1 MAFPTDPLPLV
12 TERLIGGVWT
22 DISADVRIASGITV
36 TRGRADESSQPS
48 PSRSKFALE
57 NSDGKYSSRNALSP
71 YYRLLGRG
79 TQVRHRVRWI
89 RDTFGRIVSNGWGSA
104 DTGQAWTT
112 NGGLASDYSV
122 NGSKGFHRHTTVNV
136 MRNSIINLPAG
147 AYDVQVAINPSVT
160 ATGASL
166 TGRVA
171 LGTSVANYYGA
182 RLDFTTGG
190 TVTLAINKNIGGVGT
205 TVKAAVTVG
214 TYTPAD
220 QWFIRIQRR
229 FGFLRAKA
237 WPFTSAEPAAW
248 TLVSDNQETEIPG
261 FTVAMP
267 MSRAETG
274 NTDVNPIVAFYGFS
288 VNDYWLVGETSASGP
303 VADPSGN
310 DVIVPVEA
318 AGILQR
324 LGTRTKPLRSAL
336 FRTISGIAAGTY
348 LPYVY
353 WPMEDGS
360 GATQFASGLP
370 GGTALPIYDGVTPAS
385 LAGPPGSAQLPQ
397 LAAGAAI
404 PFTVPAY
411 GGSQIAF
418 QWLVQVPSEPGA
430 ETTLA
435 EFFCNSGPVRR
446 WLITIVP
453 GSPSNVWIY
462 SYDASGALIAG
473 TGIPLSGISTVNPA
487 EADFYGHWIMF
498 TFGAKQN
505 GGNVDAWLGIATG
518 PRVGI
523 NLQSNSAGAG
533 TLGTITGGTL
543 YAADGGGVGHLVAYT
558 DTGFDLDSS
567 SAAANV
573 NIRAMLGFPGET
585 AADRMV
591 RLCGE
596 ENIPFELIGSS
607 SDTKA
612 TGPQQAKKL
621 LDLLFDCVDVDRG
634 ILYEP
639 QDMFGL
645 GYRTLASLYNQ
656 SGPSVSY
663 PSGKLGYPFLPV
675 EDRQLLVNDV
685 TVSRINGSSAR
696 YQITSGYLS
705 TQDPPSGVGTYDTDV
720 QANLFTDDQCLP
732 LAQWIAAQGTWDE
745 ARYPV
750 ARFEMAAPDLAADVV
765 LSGQVA
771 AFDVGDVFTVTNLP
785 VWQSFDPA
793 GLMVQGMTISVTDGY
808 TWSIDFN
815 CVPSGP
821 YNTGV
826 YDDARWDD
834 DTTTTTSSLT
844 TSATTVPITVA
855 SGAPWITG
863 ALPPEFPYTITI
875 DGEDMLVTSCV
886 LTGTNTYNLTVIRSI
901 NGLVKSHLSGWPVH
915 VRNPGYAT
923 YA

>member
-1 MAFPTDPLPLV
+1 MAFPTDPLPLA
-12 TERLIGGVWT
+12 TERLIGGTWI
-22 DISADVRIASGITV
+22 DISADVRINDGLTI

-48 PSRSKFALE
+48 PSRSNFKLD
-57 NSDGKYSSRNALSP
+57 NTSGTYSSRNALSP

-89 RDTFGRIVSNGWGSA
+89 RDTFGRIVSNGWGFA
-104 DTGQAWTT
+104 DTLQQWTT
-112 NGGLASDYSV
+112 TGSASDYSV
-122 NGSKGFHRHTTVNV
+122 NGAKGFMTLTSVNV
-136 MRNSIINLPAG
+136 MRNTIVALPAG
-147 AYDVQVAINPSVT
+147 AYDVQAAVNPSVT

-171 LGTSVANYYGA
+171 LGTAVNNYYSV

-190 TVTLAINKNIGGVGT
+190 TATLSISKNIGGVGT
-205 TVKAAVTVG
+205 TVVPAVPIG
-214 TYTPAD
+214 SGSPAD
-220 QWFIRIQRR
+220 QWMVRIQRR
-229 FGFLRAKA
+229 FGYLRAKA
-237 WPFTSAEPAAW
+237 WLATDPEPTAW
-248 TLVSDNQETEIPG
+248 TAVSPSQETEIPG
-261 FTVAMP
+261 FTVAMC
-267 MSRAETG
+267 MGRAETG
-274 NTDVNPIVAFYGFS
+274 NTNVNPVIAFDNFS
-288 VNDYWLVGETSASGP
+288 VNDCWFWGETSASGP
-303 VADPSGN
+303 VWDPSGN
-310 DVIVPVEA
+310 DVTVEVDA

-324 LGTRTKPLRSAL
+324 LDAGAKPLSSPL

-360 GATQFASGLP
+360 GATKFASGLP
-370 GGTALPIYDGVTPAS
+370 GGTALGIYDGVTPAS
-385 LAGPPGSAQLPQ
+385 LGGPPGSAQLPQ
-397 LAAGAAI
+397 MAAGAAI

-411 GGSQIAF
+411 AGSQIVF

-462 SYDASGALIAG
+462 SYDASGGLIAG

-487 EADFYGHWIMF
+487 EADFFGHWAMF
-498 TFGAKQN
+498 TFGTKQN
-505 GGNVDAWLGIATG
+505 GGNVDTWFGIATG

-523 NLQSNSAGAG
+523 NLQSHNAGAG
-533 TLGTITGGTL
+533 TLGTVTGGRL
-543 YAADGGGVGHLVAYT
+543 YAANGGGVGHLAAYT
-558 DTGFDLDSS
+558 NTGFDLDSQ

-585 AADRMV
+585 AADRMI

-596 ENIPFELIGSS
+596 ENIPFELIGNA
-607 SDTKA
+607 SDTA
-612 TGPQQAKKL
+612 AMGPQRISKL
-621 LDLLFDCVDVDRG
+621 VDLLSDCADVDQG
-634 ILYEP
+634 IPYEP

-645 GYRTLASLYNQ
+645 GYRTAASLYNQ

-663 PSGKLGYPFLPV
+663 PSGKLAAPFLPV
-675 EDRQLLVNDV
+675 EDHQLVTNDV
-685 TVSRINGSSAR
+685 TVSRVNGSSAR
-696 YQITSGYLS
+696 YTVTSGYLS
-705 TQDPPSGVGTYDTDV
+705 TQDPPSGVGTYDTDM

-732 LAQWIAAQGTWDE
+732 LAQWIADRGTWDE

-785 VWQSFDPA
+785 TFQGFDPA
-793 GLMVQGMTISVTDGY
+793 GLMIRGMTITVSDEDP
-808 TWSIDFN
+808 WSIKFN

-821 YNTGV
+821 YSTGV
-826 YDDARWDD
+826 YDTARYDD

-886 LTGTNTYNLTVIRSI
+886 LTGANTYNLTVIRSI

-915 VRNPGYAT
+915 VRNPGYYT